1 MAPYNDKIALHRQ
14 PAPATNLT
22 GSGRVV
28 SSMHTSPS
36 VLRLLIL
43 ADYPVVRHGLR
54 QIFGGAT
61 DIRIVAEA
69 RDAADSMKQISACQ
83 PDAVLLDF
91 AGKASYDLFCQI
103 QSHHGDLPI
112 LIFSTAHDRYAK
124 KAFHRGAMGYVTKDH
139 APDHLVL
146 AIRGI
151 VAGERYVW
159 PSIVLD
165 WREQLH
171 ACVAAFLASTV
182 KVCNPHVWSSSDR
195 SLPHR

>member
-1 MAPYNDKIALHRQ
+1 MGPYNEKIALRRR
-14 PAPATNLT
+14 PAHTPSL
-22 GSGRVV
+22 
-28 SSMHTSPS
+28 TSPGSDVSAMRTSSS
-36 VLRLLIL
+36 VLRLLIV

-69 RDAADSMKQISACQ
+69 RAADLMKQISACH
-83 PDAVLLDF
+83 PDAVLFDF
-91 AGKASYDLFCQI
+91 AGKASYDVFCQL

-112 LIFSTAHDRYAK
+112 LIFSTAYDRYAK

-151 VAGERYVW
+151 VAGERYAW

-171 ACVAAFLASTV
+171 ALVTAFLASTV
-182 KVCNPHVWSSSDR
+182 KICNPHVWYSSDR

>member
-1 MAPYNDKIALHRQ
+1 MAPYNDKIAVHRR
-14 PAPATNLT
+14 PAHIPDLT
-22 GSGRVV
+22 SPGSVV
-28 SSMHTSPS
+28 SSMRVSSS
-36 VLRLLIL
+36 VLRLLIV

-61 DIRIVAEA
+61 DMRIVAEA
-69 RDAADSMKQISACQ
+69 RGAADLMKQISTCH
-83 PDAVLLDF
+83 PDVVLLDF
-91 AGKASYDLFCQI
+91 AGKASYDLFCQL
-103 QSHHGDLPI
+103 QSHHGELPI
-112 LIFSTAHDRYAK
+112 LIFSTAYDRYAK
-124 KAFHRGAMGYVTKDH
+124 KAFHRGAMGYVAKDH

-159 PSIVLD
+159 PSIALD

-171 ACVAAFLASTV
+171 ALVTAFFASAV

-195 SLPHR
+195 SLPHQ